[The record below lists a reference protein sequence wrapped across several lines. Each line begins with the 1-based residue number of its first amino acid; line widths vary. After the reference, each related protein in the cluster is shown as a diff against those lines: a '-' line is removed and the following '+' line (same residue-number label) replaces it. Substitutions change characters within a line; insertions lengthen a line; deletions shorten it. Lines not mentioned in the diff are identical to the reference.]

1 MLTTKENIPPY
12 SVIVHIDLSQ
22 ASHHF
27 ELIIST
33 ICLNLLIIVSGLQ
46 RYKLI
51 MRKHEHSSIFEKRSS
66 YQYDNEYSRLY
77 HSKREKGKRKM
88 DHILFHI
95 YPNTRE
101 RKSNSAYREGETIG
115 NFENA
120 TNIQPKKLSC
130 DHSLRKF
137 LAVFNNFQNN
147 LPCKKK
153 IESGS

>member
-1 MLTTKENIPPY
+1 MNIHQFLKKGHPTSMIMNIP
-12 SVIVHIDLSQ
+12 
-22 ASHHF
+22 AF
-27 ELIIST
+27 T
-33 ICLNLLIIVSGLQ
+33 IQ
-46 RYKLI
+46 
-51 MRKHEHSSIFEKRSS
+51 
-66 YQYDNEYSRLY
+66 
-77 HSKREKGKRKM
+77 REKKEKEKRKM
-88 DHILFHI
+88 DHILFHK

-153 IESGS
+153 IRIWIIKHSYRKRDNQRTMSESEKTANK